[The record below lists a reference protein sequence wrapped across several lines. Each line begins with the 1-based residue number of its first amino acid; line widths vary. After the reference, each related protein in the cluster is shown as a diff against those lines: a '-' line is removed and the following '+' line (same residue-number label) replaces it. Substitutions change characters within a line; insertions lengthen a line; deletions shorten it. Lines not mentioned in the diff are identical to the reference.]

1 MEISAINNA
10 RYNITT
16 KSQHDGFPPL
26 DSNIT
31 TNYSIKNDATNAIE
45 LADHAQKETKGG
57 IGIGLTMLGVLGAV
71 GIGIAISKNRS
82 VKKITKALEES
93 TAKLE
98 ETTKKLEETEK
109 KLSSTEKKL
118 EDAEE
123 KIKKVVQKG
132 RDARKARRAEREALN
147 SSDSEKGWFRRMK
160 DKISG
165 EKD

>member
-45 LADHAQKETKGG
+45 LADHPQKETKGG

-93 TAKLE
+93 TA
-98 ETTKKLEETEK
+98 KLEETEK